1 MVRAFIFVLALLA
14 AAAMAGAAHASYVVI
29 TEPYNAT
36 ITYANGSIYL
46 GKVGPGQ
53 TFIVTI
59 QSATANS
66 TGAKLDYG
74 WNQLNATDVPAGWVV
89 KNSPLYRQTLSV
101 EITPASDAPTGTYM
115 FRLTAINI
123 GNYSKIGSM
132 SFTAYVNVTPDVFH
146 LGVSPTKV
154 AAGVGLPS
162 NIYITINNT
171 GVSDSPF
178 IINVTGL
185 PAWSVPPQAVIALHH
200 TSATF
205 AYPVYEYTPG
215 VYKAVV
221 HVSSLESPLVEKSA
235 VVTLT
240 AKAGLASDYASIGDG
255 SVMFPIVYEPA
266 YAIMYLLSL
275 LFGQAK

>member
-1 MVRAFIFVLALLA
+1 MAVLRAYLIAALLVVTMA
-14 AAAMAGAAHASYVVI
+14 AATHASYVAI

-36 ITYANGSIYL
+36 IMNSNGSVYL

-53 TFIVTI
+53 TFLVTI
-59 QSATANS
+59 RSATTNS
-66 TGAKLDYG
+66 SGALLDYG
-74 WNQLNATDVPAGWVV
+74 WNQFNATGVPAGWVV

-101 EITPASDAPTGTYM
+101 EITPAANAANGTYI

-123 GNYSKIGSM
+123 GNYSKIGSV

-146 LGVSPTKV
+146 LQVSPDTV
-154 AAGVGLPS
+154 SAGAGTPS
-162 NIYITINNT
+162 HIYITINNT

-178 IINVTGL
+178 VINVTGL
-185 PAWSVPPQAVIALHH
+185 PAWSVPPQEVIALHH

-205 AYPVYEYTPG
+205 AYPVYQYTPG
-215 VYKAVV
+215 VYRAEV
-221 HVSSLESPLVEKSA
+221 HVSSLESPLVAKHA
-235 VVTLT
+235 NVTLV
-240 AKAGLASDYASIGDG
+240 ARAGLASDYAGLGQG

-275 LFGQAK
+275 LFKSA